1 VLQKK
6 IYIPTIPHKIFE
18 ANLKSSYPSVSVV
31 VVVEALIVNANTSS
45 TTLTTLSGGRGL
57 LMLMV

>member
-18 ANLKSSYPSVSVV
+18 ANLKSPYPSVSV